1 MHVRN
6 IVAKKVMNS
15 RKEETISVIVETE
28 DRKKFET
35 SAPSGKS
42 KGRYEVNDFSSKGIA
57 FSIDFINVFGK
68 KIADERMVFE
78 TFDDLNKVEKI
89 IREYDKTQNLEIVG
103 GNSLYALECSLLKAM
118 AHSYEVEPWK
128 FLLKTNKVNIP
139 MPLGNAIGGGMHV
152 KQAKKLDFQ
161 EMLFIPKTEK
171 FLDASFLNLQA
182 YKEAKRLLKEKDKRW
197 KSKTTDENA
206 FATTLDNESTL
217 KLMAQIRDD
226 LSDKFK
232 MKLEIGMDAAS
243 SSFWN
248 RIKYVY
254 QNFSKTQPAKNLSKI
269 EQLDYLD
276 HLIKENKLF
285 YVEDPFYGDDFESFS
300 KLLSKNKQTL
310 ICGDDLV
317 CTNPGRLFEA
327 VQKKAINS
335 VIIKPNQVGSLLVAK
350 EALDMA
356 RKYDIVPV
364 ISHRS
369 GETNDNI
376 IAHLA
381 VGWNIPYIKTGI
393 TGEERLAKI
402 NELLRIE
409 RYG

>member
-1 MHVRN
+1 M
-6 IVAKKVMNS
+6 VAKRVMNS

-42 KGRYEVNDFSSKGIA
+42 KGKYEVNDFSNKGLT
-57 FSIDFINVFGK
+57 FSIDFVNVLGK
-68 KIADERMVFE
+68 KIADERIVFE

-89 IREYDKTQNLEIVG
+89 VREYDKSSNLELVG

-128 FLLKTNKVNIP
+128 FLLRTNKINVP

-152 KQAKKLDFQ
+152 KQDKKLDFQ
-161 EMLFIPKTEK
+161 EMLFIPKTDK
-171 FLDASFLNLQA
+171 FFDASFLNLQA
-182 YKEAKRLLKEKDKRW
+182 YKEAKRLLKEKDKKW
-197 KSKTTDENA
+197 KSKITDENA
-206 FATTLDNESTL
+206 LATTLDNESTL

-226 LSDKFK
+226 LRDKFK
-232 MKLEIGMDAAS
+232 MKLEIGMDAACS
-243 SSFWN
+243 GFWN
-248 RIKYVY
+248 RIKYTY
-254 QNFSKTQPAKNLSKI
+254 LNFSKEQPVKNLGKA
-269 EQLDYLD
+269 EQLEYLD
-276 HLIKENKLF
+276 KLIKENKLF
-285 YVEDPFYGDDFESFS
+285 YVEDPFYGDDFESFA

-310 ICGDDLV
+310 ICGDDLI
-317 CTNPGRLFEA
+317 CTNPDRLFEA
-327 VQKKAINS
+327 IQKKSINS

-356 RKYDIVPV
+356 RKYDIVPI

-409 RYG
+409 RYC

>member
-1 MHVRN
+1 
-6 IVAKKVMNS
+6 MNS
-15 RKEETISVIVETE
+15 RKEATISVIVETE

-42 KGRYEVNDFSSKGIA
+42 KGKYEVSDFSNKGLA
-57 FSIDFINVFGK
+57 FSIDFVNVLGK
-68 KIADERMVFE
+68 KVTDERMVFE

-89 IREYDKTQNLEIVG
+89 VREYDKTPNLEIVG

-118 AHSYEVEPWK
+118 AHSYEVETWK
-128 FLLKTNKVNIP
+128 LLLKTSKVNLP

-152 KQAKKLDFQ
+152 KQDKKLDFQ
-161 EMLFIPKTEK
+161 EMLFIPKTRN

-182 YKEAKRLLKEKDKRW
+182 YKEAKKLLKEKDKKW
-197 KSKTTDENA
+197 KSKITDEHA
-206 FATTLDNESTL
+206 FATTLDNESAL
-217 KLMAQIRDD
+217 KLMGQIRDD
-226 LSDKFK
+226 LKEKFK
-232 MKLEIGMDAAS
+232 MELEIGMDAAA

-248 RIKYVY
+248 KIKYTY
-254 QNFSKTQPAKNLSKI
+254 QNFSKAQPVKNMGKA
-269 EQLDYLD
+269 EQLEYLD

-285 YVEDPFYGDDFESFS
+285 YVEDPFHEDDFESFS

-310 ICGDDLV
+310 ICGDDLI
-317 CTNPGRLFEA
+317 CTNPERLFEA
-327 VQKKAINS
+327 IQKKAINS

-350 EALDMA
+350 ETLDMA
-356 RKYDIVPV
+356 KKYDIVPV